1 MLKLE
6 KKQIQI
12 FSVVV
17 AMIFIGSVVAL
28 GMSQLT
34 AVTGVASAASSS
46 SVGVIDF
53 RQAMSQNPAL
63 EAANKQFQ
71 QEVESAQADFDAK
84 SASMSEEDKAAFYQQ
99 TQERLAQRQGELLE
113 PVQKAVEQ
121 AAKEVADAKGLSV
134 VIDKGAADGI
144 SEVASNSSAVA
155 SAIYNLAGQRVLRM
169 LPGQVY
175 VSGGKKFVMK

>member
-63 EAANKQFQ
+63 ETANKQFQ

-134 VIDKGAADGI
+134 VIEKGA
-144 SEVASNSSAVA
+144 V
-155 SAIYNLAGQRVLRM
+155 
-169 LPGQVY
+169 VY
-175 VSGGKKFVMK
+175 GGNDITRDVIAKLQKGGK

>member
-17 AMIFIGSVVAL
+17 AMIFIGSVIAL
-28 GMSQLT
+28 GMSQLS
-34 AVTGVASAASSS
+34 AVTSVASAASSS

-53 RQAMSQNPAL
+53 HQAMSQNPAL
-63 EAANKQFQ
+63 NEANTKFQ
-71 QEVESAQADFDAK
+71 QEVEAAQSDFDAK
-84 SASMSEEDKAAFYQQ
+84 AANMSDEDKAAFYQQ
-99 TQERLAQRQGELLE
+99 TQQRLAQRQAELLE

-134 VIDKGAADGI
+134 VIDKGA
-144 SEVASNSSAVA
+144 V
-155 SAIYNLAGQRVLRM
+155 
-169 LPGQVY
+169 VY
-175 VSGGKKFVMK
+175 GGNNITRDVIAKLQKGGK